1 MITLDI
7 DGQEVEVLEGSTI
20 LDAARENGIQIP
32 TLCYHEALEP
42 YGACRLCVVEL
53 VSPKGSRLVA
63 SCVHPAEEGAVVKT
77 NSEMVQSSRRMTV
90 ELLLAAAPNVQLIR
104 ELAAEMGVH
113 EPRVS
118 LSDRECI
125 LCGLCVRACNEIVG
139 ANAISLVNRGFDKE
153 VKPPFEI
160 GSNACVGCATCVFI
174 CPTGAIKLK
183 DILTDRS
190 VHQWESAFSSRACR
204 LCGDHY
210 VSPGLP
216 QDYGEPLA
224 EEGLWTEDQS
234 LPRGV
239 L

>member
-1 MITLDI
+1 MITLNI
-7 DGQEVEVLEGSTI
+7 DGQQVEALEGSTI
-20 LDAARENGIQIP
+20 LDVARENGIQIP

-53 VSPKGSRLVA
+53 VTPKRSRLVA

-77 NSEMVQSSRRMTV
+77 NSEMVQRSRRMTV
-90 ELLLAAAPNVQLIR
+90 ELLLAAVPNVQLIR
-104 ELAAEMGVH
+104 ELAAEMGVRG
-113 EPRVS
+113 PRVS
-118 LSDRECI
+118 LGDRECI
-125 LCGLCVRACNEIVG
+125 LCGLCVRACKEIVG

-174 CPTGAIKLK
+174 CPTGAINLE

-190 VHQWESAFSSRACR
+190 VHQWESAFSSRSCR

-210 VSPGLP
+210 LSLRLG
-216 QDYGEPLA
+216 QGYDHALA
-224 EEGLWTEDQS
+224 EEGA
-234 LPRGV
+234 
-239 L
+239 